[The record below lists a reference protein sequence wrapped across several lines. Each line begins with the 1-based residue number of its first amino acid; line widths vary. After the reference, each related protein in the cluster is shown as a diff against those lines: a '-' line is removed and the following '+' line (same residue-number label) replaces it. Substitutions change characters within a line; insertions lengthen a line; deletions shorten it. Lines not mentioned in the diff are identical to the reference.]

1 MGRGRGK
8 GRNSQARQRKREE
21 QAVGGSS
28 GAQRRGEKSWLARRR
43 GRQGWGSDTPQR
55 PLPPPL
61 ASSAPA
67 SPAALAP
74 TLSAAAV
81 ACWCPEVRGRVGGR
95 EAERGRQ
102 QGSRIKRVRLRR
114 RRAGSLAHCSV
125 HDRPWTC
132 LCTGMSTACAQGVCA
147 CAQGAY
153 VCVCVQRVCAGKALE
168 QQAEGP

>member
-102 QGSRIKRVRLRR
+102 QGSRFKRVRLRR
-114 RRAGSLAHCSV
+114 RRAGSLVHCSV
-125 HDRPWTC
+125 QDRPWTC
-132 LCTGMSTACAQGVCA
+132 LHRHVHGMCTGCVCV
-147 CAQGAY
+147 CTGC
-153 VCVCVQRVCAGKALE
+153 VCVCVCAKGVRRK
-168 QQAEGP
+168 GP